1 MQLNRLIE
9 KNYGNGNSKYI
20 DDINIRYKHPDHG
33 SEKAK
38 SQGLKRK
45 RGRIYCI
52 EKKKKK
58 KEEFSIQANAHI
70 HFFPRITAS
79 TNEIEFPCK
88 ESGVKFST
96 GSWKRFEKKED
107 HSVFRIPST
116 PTRGNVVRSRT
127 RRLRYS

>member
-1 MQLNRLIE
+1 MEIPNTLV
-9 KNYGNGNSKYI
+9 
-20 DDINIRYKHPDHG
+20 INIWITILEN
-33 SEKAK
+33 SN
-38 SQGLKRK
+38 SQRLKK
-45 RGRIYCI
+45 NLLYWKK
-52 EKKKKK
+52 EKKKK
-58 KEEFSIQANAHI
+58 EFSIQPNAHI